1 MGGWRGAGEEEG
13 EGDKG
18 REAERASRRES
29 ACERSRRQSFV
40 SQEHHV
46 CGALFLRRHWVGPR
60 RQKLWEPFQK
70 LPTAVVKLKSGNKQV
85 TKVRPWVV

>member
-1 MGGWRGAGEEEG
+1 MGGGGRERKRGRETKGERRRGQAGE
-13 EGDKG
+13 
-18 REAERASRRES
+18 SV
-29 ACERSRRQSFV
+29 CERSRSQSFV

-46 CGALFLRRHWVGPR
+46 CCALFLRRHWVGPR

-70 LPTAVVKLKSGNKQV
+70 LPTAAVKLKSGNKQV